1 MTTATGRTAIY
12 NKAIVLLGSRETL
25 LSPDEAIPSAQ
36 SLSALWDIARRSA
49 LAMHPF
55 NFAIEREKLMRD
67 TQAPACGYQ
76 YRFLKPTAMLRWL
89 PWDSDDCYYFDGEEE
104 GEFFLT
110 DEPEIFIRY
119 IGDHTDSSKWSPLFV
134 DVMAYTLAMEY
145 CEAKTG
151 LTGLRNALADEREN
165 LLRAARRADGLAT
178 GKRKRN
184 RRVGSSRWAGARFRN
199 GLLGR

>member
-55 NFAIEREKLMRD
+55 NFAIVRDKLLRD
-67 TQAPACGYQ
+67 TKAPAFGYAYQ
-76 YRFLKPTAMLRWL
+76 FKKPAEMLRWL
-89 PWDSDDCYYFDGEEE
+89 PWDSDDPYYFDGEEE

-134 DVMAYTLAMEY
+134 DVMAYTLALEY

-151 LTGLRNALADEREN
+151 LAGLRNSLADEREG

-184 RRVGSSRWAGARFRN
+184 RRVGSSRWAGARYRN
-199 GLLGR
+199 SVLGR